1 MSAFNASYSHTTVH
15 RQATLDYTK
24 GDVEQLEMLPC
35 WKDCAAVVAPVCHGK
50 STLAMQ
56 FGGYDADELV
66 ADEGPHREDDP
77 EWAEYVSCMPT
88 LGGAFDE
95 QKQIRANQI
104 RFTRLL
110 RFFSV
115 QERDYN
121 LPVVYIHTAEYA
133 HLLGLNIIAIAELDL
148 EAIAATSRFDGMSSL
163 EQHHYLESIR
173 KQQSANREYAQRH
186 GFEAPQYYPTYTEM
200 LYSMKH
206 KIETRFASE
215 LRPSFYDKH
224 VSPEPAGSQK
234 MDTILLRCARI
245 METNLYTRA
254 EKAIA
259 ARTMFS
265 QFGET
270 AIDITH
276 TIHNHTQWASVIHRV
291 ATPAYFAN
299 IRKYL
304 ATHDRYICPNS
315 EDAVRDAFPLAA
327 GTPKFAVC
335 RIYDW
340 LRFDTTEYDGEAW
353 SVQALVTQ
361 GVGDG
366 TVWSYERLL
375 STLFYDKIISDQY
388 PHTGAVM
395 GGLGLGFL
403 AGVEFAKR
411 GSECHNLVRITGT
424 IFGHEFDES
433 LIGLVTYW
441 NSLAGRSPLEVDIE
455 AEAEARA
462 AMSAPKRY
470 FDTKLNRWSSE
481 LFDLKLHEAIVDG
494 YSEATN
500 TAYEKI
506 AQMAEWATDFD
517 EFLKHRKQ
525 WVKSGSA
532 TGGPKTDLYL
542 RVPAEYRD
550 MVADITEEVAVG
562 VNMAL
567 HKVARLRLNKAATFE
582 FPEFVAIVKEALRDY
597 KPNSFTRY
605 FTKKEVGRANPRSL
619 YPATLMHYVVCC
631 FILTLAEKGSP
642 VHGSR
647 QQATEDQQRTD
658 HWLWVETCDHVTALM
673 LDYVSFN
680 EQHER
685 AHLKGLIGSLKVWYS
700 RYGLLTPDIAW
711 AIEWIQESFD
721 QIVLQVGDKHYH
733 FINGLLSGWRM
744 TSFGNSLVNKAYLAV
759 IREQVLEITKK
770 VVLNH
775 EQSGGDD
782 VMSLELALANVH
794 LVLRFGEAMGFSF
807 KAIKQLVSKRYR
819 EFFRL
824 FATREGVYG
833 SVCRILGSAASGQ
846 WSNSVIGTLVE
857 PSVKIASVMDVLA
870 KVMRRADMPLSFAE
884 TFSYCMYEKWARI
897 GDKRMMLTMLHG
909 TTATG
914 GRGIP
919 MADGSMYE
927 LEGVEIM
934 RPRES
939 IVEMVGVPYDASIVA
954 VREMVEQAKKYVTA
968 DGILPEKEVALTMAR
983 KVFHGALAQS
993 QGLGVAQLAVPDD
1006 VEYYTQAPKVRKK
1019 LTQTA
1024 IRDATY
1030 EFWPTFNRMNVQLE
1044 AAKKASAKLAA
1055 IKQALNDKGYATAL
1069 ETIAVEAGVE
1079 PIKVRL
1085 REEWSLYGF
1094 ARMALT
1100 EDYYNDV
1107 VWLATLCADT
1117 EQQMNYI
1124 ASALTT
1130 DLWVMGMLHY

>member
-1 MSAFNASYSHTTVH
+1 MSTFNASYTHTTVH

-24 GDVEQLEMLPC
+24 GDVEQLEMLDC
-35 WKDCAAVVAPVCHGK
+35 WRGCAAIVAPVCHGK
-50 STLAMQ
+50 STLATK

-66 ADEGPHREDDP
+66 ADEGPNREDDP

-88 LGGAFDE
+88 LGGVPDE
-95 QKQIRANQI
+95 AKQMRANQI
-104 RFTRLL
+104 RFTRLM
-110 RFFSV
+110 RFFAV

-121 LPVVYIHTAEYA
+121 LPLVYIHTAEYA
-133 HLLGLNIIAIAELDL
+133 HLLGLEIIAIAELDL
-148 EAIAATSRFDGMSSL
+148 EAIAATSRFDGLTAL

-186 GFEAPQYYPTYTEM
+186 GFEAPQYYPTYTE
-200 LYSMKH
+200 LQYSLKH
-206 KIETRFASE
+206 KIESKFSRE
-215 LRPSFYDKH
+215 LRPSFYDKYIN
-224 VSPEPAGSQK
+224 PEPVGSHK
-234 MDTILLRCARI
+234 LDEMLLRCARI
-245 METNLYTRA
+245 METSMYSHA

-259 ARTMFS
+259 ARVMFN
-265 QFGET
+265 QYGET

-291 ATPAYFAN
+291 ATPAYFTN

-304 ATHDRYICPNS
+304 STHDKYICPSS
-315 EDAVRDAFPLAA
+315 EEAVREAFPLAA

-361 GVGDG
+361 GVGDA
-366 TVWSYERLL
+366 TICSYERLL

-388 PHTGAVM
+388 PEAGAIM
-395 GGLGLGFL
+395 RRLRLGLL
-403 AGVEFAKR
+403 PAVEFAKR
-411 GSECHNLVRITGT
+411 ASECHNLVRISGT
-424 IFGHEFDES
+424 IFGHKFDDD

-470 FDTKLNRWSSE
+470 FDVKLNRWSGE
-481 LFDLKLHEAIVDG
+481 LFDQKLHEAIVDG
-494 YSEATN
+494 FSETTN
-500 TAYEKI
+500 TVYERI
-506 AQMAEWATDFD
+506 AQMASWATNFD

-567 HKVARLRLNKAATFE
+567 HKIARLRLNKAATFE
-582 FPEFVAIVKEALRDY
+582 FPEFVTIVKDALRDY

-642 VHGSR
+642 AHGTR
-647 QQATEDQQRTD
+647 QQASEEQQRSD

-685 AHLKGLIGSLKVWYS
+685 AHLKDLIGSLKIWYS
-700 RYGLLTPDIAW
+700 RYGLLTADIEW
-711 AIEWIQESFD
+711 AIEWIKASFD
-721 QIVLQVGDKHYH
+721 QIVLEVGDKHYH
-733 FINGLLSGWRM
+733 FMNGLLSGWRM
-744 TSFGNSLVNKAYLAV
+744 TSFGNSWLNKAYMAV
-759 IREQVLEITKK
+759 IRQQVLDVTGK
-770 VVLNH
+770 VVLEH
-775 EQSGGDD
+775 TQSGGDD
-782 VMSLELALANVH
+782 VMSLELALPNVH

-870 KVMRRADMPLSFAE
+870 KIMRRADMPLSFAE

-919 MADGSMYE
+919 MADGGMYE
-927 LEGVEIM
+927 LEGVSIM

-939 IVEMVGVPYDASIVA
+939 VVEMVGVPYDASIVA
-954 VREMVEQAKKYVTA
+954 VREMVEQAKKYVTD
-968 DGILPEKEVALTMAR
+968 DGLLPEKEVAIAMSR

-1024 IRDATY
+1024 IKDATY
-1030 EFWPTFNRMNVQLE
+1030 QFWPTYNRMLVQLE
-1044 AAKKASAKLAA
+1044 AAKKAEARLAA
-1055 IKQALNDKGYATAL
+1055 IKQALNDKGYEQAL
-1069 ETIAVEAGVE
+1069 TTIAVEAGIPPE
-1079 PIKVRL
+1079 KICL
-1085 REEWSLYGF
+1085 REQWSLYGF
-1094 ARMALT
+1094 ARIALT

-1117 EQQMNYI
+1117 EPQMNYI

>member
-1 MSAFNASYSHTTVH
+1 MSTFNASYTHTTVH
-15 RQATLDYTK
+15 RQATLDHTK
-24 GDVEQLEMLPC
+24 GDVEQLEMLDC
-35 WKDCAAVVAPVCHGK
+35 WKGCAAVVAPVCHGK

-66 ADEGPHREDDP
+66 ADEGPNREDDP

-88 LGGAFDE
+88 LGGVPNEAR
-95 QKQIRANQI
+95 QARANQI

-115 QERDYN
+115 QEHDYN
-121 LPVVYIHTAEYA
+121 LPLVYIHTAEYA
-133 HLLGLNIIAIAELDL
+133 HLLGLDVIAIAELDL
-148 EAIAATSRFDGMSSL
+148 EAISATSRFDDMTSI

-186 GFEAPQYYPTYTEM
+186 GFEAPQYYSSYTEM
-200 LYSMKH
+200 LYSLKH
-206 KIETRFASE
+206 KIESRFAGE
-215 LRPSFYDKH
+215 LRPSFYDKCIC
-224 VSPEPAGSQK
+224 PEPTGSHK
-234 MDTILLRCARI
+234 VDEMLLRCARI

-254 EKAIA
+254 EKAVA

-270 AIDITH
+270 AIDVTH

-299 IRKYL
+299 ARKYL
-304 ATHDRYICPNS
+304 DNHDKYICPNS

-340 LRFDTTEYDGEAW
+340 LKFDTTEYDGEAW

-361 GVGDG
+361 GVGDA
-366 TVWSYERLL
+366 TICSYERLL

-388 PHTGAVM
+388 PEVGYVM
-395 GGLGLGFL
+395 RRLRLGLL
-403 AGVEFAKR
+403 PAAEFAKR
-411 GSECHNLVRITGT
+411 ASECHNLIRITGT
-424 IFGHEFDES
+424 IFGREFDVS

-462 AMSAPKRY
+462 AMSAPKRF
-470 FDTKLNRWSSE
+470 FDAKLNRWSGE
-481 LFDLKLHEAIVDG
+481 LFDQKLHEAIVDG
-494 YSEATN
+494 YSETTN
-500 TAYEKI
+500 TAYAKI
-506 AQMAEWATDFD
+506 SQMAEWATDFD

-567 HKVARLRLNKAATFE
+567 HKVSRLRLNKAATFE
-582 FPEFVAIVKEALRDY
+582 FPEFVSIVKDALRDY

-605 FTKKEVGRANPRSL
+605 FTKKEVGRASPRSL
-619 YPATLMHYVVCC
+619 YPATLMHYIVCC

-642 VHGSR
+642 ARGTRH
-647 QQATEDQQRTD
+647 QASESQQRED

-685 AHLKGLIGSLKVWYS
+685 AHLKDLIGSLKVWYS
-700 RYGLLTPDIAW
+700 RYGLLTPDIEW
-711 AIEWIQESFD
+711 AIEWIKSSFD
-721 QIVLQVGDKHYH
+721 EIVLEIGTKHYH

-744 TSFGNSLVNKAYLAV
+744 TSFGNSLLNKAYMTV
-759 IREQVLEITKK
+759 IRQQVLEVTGK
-770 VVLNH
+770 VVLQH
-775 EQSGGDD
+775 AQSGGDD
-782 VMSLELALANVH
+782 VMALELALPNVH

-857 PSVKIASVMDVLA
+857 PSVKIASVADVLA
-870 KVMRRADMPLSFAE
+870 KIMRRASMPLSFAE
-884 TFSYCMYEKWARI
+884 TFSYCMYEKWARV
-897 GDKRMMLTMLHG
+897 GDKKMMLTILHG

-934 RPRES
+934 QPRES
-939 IVEMVGVPYDASIVA
+939 VVEMVGVPYDASLVA
-954 VREMVEQAKKYVTA
+954 VREMIEQAKRYVTA
-968 DGILPEKEVALTMAR
+968 DGILPEKEVALSMSR

-993 QGLGVAQLAVPDD
+993 QGLGSSAIGSARRCAVLYAVP
-1006 VEYYTQAPKVRKK
+1006 TARKVS
-1019 LTQTA
+1019 QTA
-1024 IRDATY
+1024 VRDVTY
-1030 EFWPTFNRMNVQLE
+1030 QFWPTSNRLNTQLE
-1044 AAKKASAKLAA
+1044 AAKKAGAKLSA
-1055 IKQALNDKGYATAL
+1055 IKQTLNDKGYTQALTA
-1069 ETIAVEAGVE
+1069 IAVEAGVD
-1079 PIKVRL
+1079 PVKVRM
-1085 REEWSLYGF
+1085 REQWSLYGF
-1094 ARMALT
+1094 ARLALT

-1117 EQQMNYI
+1117 EPQMNYI